1 MNLYYGTYDSCA
13 YKYILLYKI
22 LRISK
27 MRLSIYTYI
36 FTHKGHFYVYNSEGS
51 ILSEI
56 SEKLYSQ
63 LYEEDFNA
71 IESGLLD
78 ILKRKHIIVEDDE
91 TYSYYNKMKMLFYSK
106 AYDKERIGLVVV
118 PYTGC
123 NFACPYCFEEKKNPQ
138 RMSEKVEDEIILFLL
153 GHKSAKS
160 VNITWYGGEPL
171 LAFKNIKSLY
181 TKIKENTPLSI
192 GRHSIVT
199 NGYLINDEVLNFFKE
214 TNLNHMQIT
223 LDGLKAQ
230 HDSTRFLKNSKE
242 GTYDRIMENIAKVLE
257 ELPNCSLS
265 IRININ
271 KKNQHDFYV
280 LHSYLKELYKSK
292 RIHIYPGFIRE
303 ENKDRNSLCY
313 QSFDADEIVP
323 FYEEIKNEGGNVNFF
338 PYKSAKGCMIH
349 KLNSYIIGPEGEFY
363 KCWNDVGDATKII
376 GYIDKDE
383 LINKPLLY
391 RYMNETSPFDNDECK
406 DCLLFPVCSGGCG
419 LYRYK
424 NLFEK
429 GKFNICSEYKDTKNL
444 ETALINSIAQC
455 DMDKPVI
462 RM

>member
-1 MNLYYGTYDSCA
+1 
-13 YKYILLYKI
+13 
-22 LRISK
+22 

-91 TYSYYNKMKMLFYSK
+91 IYSYYNKMKMLFYSK

-271 KKNQHDFYV
+271 KKLPGILLPVFTAYNSEFV
-280 LHSYLKELYKSK
+280 
-292 RIHIYPGFIRE
+292 IHR
-303 ENKDRNSLCY
+303 S
-313 QSFDADEIVP
+313 
-323 FYEEIKNEGGNVNFF
+323 
-338 PYKSAKGCMIH
+338 
-349 KLNSYIIGPEGEFY
+349 
-363 KCWNDVGDATKII
+363 
-376 GYIDKDE
+376 
-383 LINKPLLY
+383 
-391 RYMNETSPFDNDECK
+391 
-406 DCLLFPVCSGGCG
+406 
-419 LYRYK
+419 
-424 NLFEK
+424 NLFCY
-429 GKFNICSEYKDTKNL
+429 FPSRCF
-444 ETALINSIAQC
+444 
-455 DMDKPVI
+455 DKHN
-462 RM
+462 RKQF